1 MFRADFGAMWIAT
14 LKLRQPQT
22 VVVEDEDKD
31 DEDDEDGEGDGEDI
45 YGTVVGWT
53 MCAVGLAG

>member
-1 MFRADFGAMWIAT
+1 MWIAT
-14 LKLRQPQT
+14 LILQQPQT
-22 VVVEDEDKD
+22 VVVEDGDKD
-31 DEDDEDGEGDGEDI
+31 DEDGEDI